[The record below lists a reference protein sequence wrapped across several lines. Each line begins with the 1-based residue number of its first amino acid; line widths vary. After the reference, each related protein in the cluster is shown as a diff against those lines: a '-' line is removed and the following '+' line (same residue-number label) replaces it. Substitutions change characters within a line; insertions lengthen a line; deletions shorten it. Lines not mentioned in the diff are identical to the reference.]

1 MARSRLIPPPLLPS
15 SVPNPLIFSTA
26 ACEKKDFSRSRLQT
40 HSTFTNSPF
49 PPFFET
55 GTKRWALDPEEARR
69 TLQTTKEAKGKKPL
83 HSIASFIPPPSSEAT
98 LAFFGKW
105 KKVSTF
111 LSHFSLCIPPFFTPP
126 PFFACS
132 FPNTLSGFL
141 AVKNPLALDLWCR
154 TPHSFFP
161 PNPFFS
167 RANQQKRIETS
178 PPSLV
183 FKQRRTQSPAQK
195 GIWGKTLGCLLR
207 SACVCVCA

>member
-49 PPFFET
+49 PLFLKRAQKDGHLTLRKPEGPYRLQRRRKEKSLFILSPF
-55 GTKRWALDPEEARR
+55 
-69 TLQTTKEAKGKKPL
+69 
-83 HSIASFIPPPSSEAT
+83 FIPPPSSEAT

-111 LSHFSLCIPPFFTPP
+111 FSHYSLCIPP

-154 TPHSFFP
+154 TPLSFFP
-161 PNPFFS
+161 PNPFFP

-178 PPSLV
+178 PLPSFSNNVELNLPRKKGYGEKHLV
-183 FKQRRTQSPAQK
+183 AF
-195 GIWGKTLGCLLR
+195 
-207 SACVCVCA
+207 SARYVCVCA